1 MASTNR
7 NEDVV
12 CLACLPSIPLIR
24 VDTPGYVLVNE
35 TSVSLRHKIDSRRPR
50 FPGLGNAVP
59 LCPPSENRLDHWVG
73 TLHAVDM
80 TAGRVR
86 VRIMNGWYCWCWPAQ
101 SVISGGTISA
111 ALISFVLFLFLA
123 KRGTPRGKS
132 SQNSLAHSLLSNL
145 VVASVFLCGP
155 SEEIK
160 LSRFSCPLSLQTTFS
175 RLLLCLQ
182 GGF

>member
-7 NEDVV
+7 DEDVV
-12 CLACLPSIPLIR
+12 CLACLPSLPLIR

-86 VRIMNGWYCWCWPAQ
+86 VRIMNGWYL
-101 SVISGGTISA
+101 VERKMGT
-111 ALISFVLFLFLA
+111 LIFFL
-123 KRGTPRGKS
+123 G
-132 SQNSLAHSLLSNL
+132 
-145 VVASVFLCGP
+145 
-155 SEEIK
+155 E
-160 LSRFSCPLSLQTTFS
+160 FSCFNLQSILTP
-175 RLLLCLQ
+175 C
-182 GGF
+182 